1 MPENNQT
8 NDNITKA
15 FEPDYLNRKALAVE
29 WTDALL
35 STRINHHLVISVSGD
50 WGTGKTYLAT
60 NWHKYLEEQ
69 EYFTCYI
76 DAHKKDYAEDPLL
89 IIMSEIESYVNKHVK
104 KENGAIKEAF
114 EKVKDSFLP
123 FLTSGFKTAVKVGAG
138 ILLPDIISSNILKII
153 DNIDGEKLKEIIKGS
168 IDEYNNKKDSRIEE
182 YYDNIKVYSENIEE
196 FKQALEKFANTVTD
210 KLNKPVVI
218 FIDELDRSNPKFVIK
233 LIEQLK
239 HIFEIPNLAFI
250 LTVNKK
256 ELSNTI
262 KGIYGSEMD
271 GYAYY
276 KKFTTHDFT
285 LYPIE
290 KILPDNVKAFIEETM
305 KKYNDFKMSE
315 EFTTIAA
322 KIVQSLNLSLRD
334 IEQVLDHLYYIK
346 EKVTQEYNKEYLII
360 CFFYRAV
367 YIKAYSV
374 FISMQEI
381 LEDDPTKLMKRSQ
394 YDKSFSD
401 IYDELIELCNQLKNN
416 NPFYGLLANIIHSI
430 TENEIKA
437 MVEKYN
443 AAHYLSSKFP
453 DKIEYSSSIEYI
465 GIPMVCKGI
474 DNYNRPVFYHTID
487 EVKQNI
493 KSIRKNLI
501 QLYILGVKPKEI
513 NFRRKDL

>member
-1 MPENNQT
+1 MTENKLN
-8 NDNITKA
+8 NDIIKA
-15 FEPDYLNRKALAVE
+15 FEPDYLNRKALATE

-35 STRINHHLVISVSGD
+35 STKINHHLVISVSGD
-50 WGTGKTYLAT
+50 WGTGKTYLAK

-69 EYFTCYI
+69 KYFTCYI

-89 IIMSEIESYVNKHVK
+89 IIMSEIENYVNKYMK
-104 KENGAIKEAF
+104 EENGVVKEAF
-114 EKVKDSFLP
+114 KNVKDKFLP
-123 FLTSGFKTAVKVGAG
+123 FLVSGFKTAVKVGAG
-138 ILLPDIISSNILKII
+138 ILLPDIISSNISKII
-153 DNIDGEKLKEIIKGS
+153 DSIDGEKLKEIIKGS

-196 FKQALEKFANTVTD
+196 FKQALEKFADTIAD

-290 KILPDNVKAFIEETM
+290 KLNDENLKIFIEETM
-305 KKYNDFKMSE
+305 KKYNDFKMSNY
-315 EFTTIAA
+315 FISIAVTIV
-322 KIVQSLNLSLRD
+322 KSLDLSLRD
-334 IEQVLDHLYYIK
+334 IEQILDHLYYIR
-346 EKVTQEYNKEYLII
+346 EKVIQEYNKEYLII

-367 YIKAYSV
+367 YIKDYNV
-374 FISMQEI
+374 FISMREK
-381 LEDDPTKLMKRSQ
+381 LEYAPDELRNRNE
-394 YDKSFSD
+394 YDKSFGNIHDKLISLCSQLININK
-401 IYDELIELCNQLKNN
+401 IYGFLS
-416 NPFYGLLANIIHSI
+416 NIINTI
-430 TENEIKA
+430 KDEELKEIVHGYYSAKDFQ
-437 MVEKYN
+437 VTY
-443 AAHYLSSKFP
+443 P
-453 DKIEYSSSIEYI
+453 DIIEYHSRMEFI

-474 DNYNRPVFYHTID
+474 DKYNRPVFYNTIE
-487 EVKQNI
+487 EVRENI
-493 KSIRKNLI
+493 LSIRKNLI
-501 QLYILGVKPKEI
+501 QLSMLGAVPKDNI
-513 NFRRKDL
+513 

>member
-1 MPENNQT
+1 MPANNQT
-8 NDNITKA
+8 NDNIPKA
-15 FEPDYLNRKALAVE
+15 FEPDYLNRKVLAVE
-29 WTDALL
+29 WTDALF
-35 STRINHHLVISVSGD
+35 SSKINHHLVISVSGD
-50 WGTGKTYLAT
+50 WGTGKTYLAK

-89 IIMSEIESYVNKHVK
+89 IIMSEIESAVNKYMK
-104 KENGAIKEAF
+104 AENGDIKEAF
-114 EKVKDSFLP
+114 GKVKDSFLP
-123 FLTSGFKTAVKVGAG
+123 FLVSGFKTVVKFGTG
-138 ILLPDIISSNILKII
+138 ILLADIISSNILKII

-182 YYDNIKVYSENIEE
+182 YYDNIKAYSEDIEE
-196 FKQALEKFANTVTD
+196 FKYALEEFADTIAD

-276 KKFTTHDFT
+276 KKFITHDFT
-285 LYPIE
+285 LYPMEQLNNNNLEI
-290 KILPDNVKAFIEETM
+290 FIKETM
-305 KKYNDFKMSE
+305 NKYNDFVMID
-315 EFTTIAA
+315 EFVKIAVQ
-322 KIVQSLNLSLRD
+322 IVQILNLSLRD

-346 EKVTQEYNKEYLII
+346 DKVAQEYHKEYLII

-367 YIKAYSV
+367 YIKDYNI
-374 FISMQEI
+374 FINIRDI
-381 LEDDPTKLMKRSQ
+381 LENYSMNLKKSSE
-394 YDKSFSD
+394 DKPIFRDLYS
-401 IYDELIELCNQLKNN
+401 IIVNLCNKFSNI
-416 NPFYGLLANIIHSI
+416 NPFYGLLSKIINDI
-430 TENEIKA
+430 TENEIKE
-437 MVEKYN
+437 MVEKYS
-443 AAHYLSSKFP
+443 AAHYLSAKFP
-453 DKIEYSSSIEYI
+453 DKIEYSSRIEYI
-465 GIPMVCKGI
+465 GIPMICKGI
-474 DNYNRPVFYHTID
+474 DNFNIPVFYNTIE

-493 KSIRKNLI
+493 FSIRKNLI
-501 QLYILGVKPKEI
+501 QLSMLGAVPNDNI
-513 NFRRKDL
+513 VI

>member
-1 MPENNQT
+1 MPENKPN

-35 STRINHHLVISVSGD
+35 STKINHHLVISVSGD
-50 WGTGKTYLAT
+50 WGTGKTYLAK
-60 NWHKYLEEQ
+60 NWYKYLEEQ

-138 ILLPDIISSNILKII
+138 ILLPDIISSNISKII
-153 DNIDGEKLKEIIKGS
+153 DSIDGEKLKEIIKGS

-196 FKQALEKFANTVTD
+196 FKQALEKFADTIAD

-218 FIDELDRSNPKFVIK
+218 FIDELDRSNPQFVIK

-262 KGIYGSEMD
+262 EGIYGSKMD

-290 KILPDNVKAFIEETM
+290 QIKSGPLEEFIENM
-305 KKYNDFKMSE
+305 IADRSNFNVDKDF
-315 EFTTIAA
+315 I
-322 KIVQSLNLSLRD
+322 SLTALLSQILRLSLRD
-334 IEQVLDHLYYIK
+334 IEQIIHHLYYIK
-346 EKVTQEYNKEYLII
+346 EKVYQSYHRDYLII
-360 CFFYRAV
+360 CYFLRALYLKNYTNFLLYSELSIVADDSLIAIKEKEPTSKLNHLVEELMNGEYGQSDLLNIIKLILAPITDDTINNFFEAHRIDVIWPPITGTNTFHEAEK
-367 YIKAYSV
+367 YIYYP
-374 FISMQEI
+374 I
-381 LEDDPTKLMKRSQ
+381 LTHG
-394 YDKSFSD
+394 
-401 IYDELIELCNQLKNN
+401 YDEYDIPIPCR
-416 NPFYGLLANIIHSI
+416 
-430 TENEIKA
+430 T
-437 MVEKYN
+437 
-443 AAHYLSSKFP
+443 SK
-453 DKIEYSSSIEYI
+453 
-465 GIPMVCKGI
+465 
-474 DNYNRPVFYHTID
+474 
-487 EVKQNI
+487 EVKERI
-493 KSIRKNLI
+493 LSIRKNLI
-501 QLYILGVKPKEI
+501 QLSMLGAVPKD
-513 NFRRKDL
+513 NH

>member
-1 MPENNQT
+1 MPENNQYQ
-8 NDNITKA
+8 DNITKA

-50 WGTGKTYLAT
+50 WGTGKTYLAK

-69 EYFTCYI
+69 GYFTCYI

-89 IIMSEIESYVNKHVK
+89 IIMIEIESAVNKYMK
-104 KENGAIKEAF
+104 AENGVIKEAF
-114 EKVKDSFLP
+114 GKVKDSFLP
-123 FLTSGFKTAVKVGAG
+123 FLVSGFKTAVKVGAG

-153 DNIDGEKLKEIIKGS
+153 DDIDGEKLKKIIKGS

-182 YYDNIKVYSENIEE
+182 YYDNIKAYSKNIEE
-196 FKQALEKFANTVTD
+196 FKQALEEFADTIAD

-290 KILPDNVKAFIEETM
+290 QIDEILINEFIKYTTN
-305 KKYNDFKMSE
+305 KYNEYNLSHDFIGMASSLSKR
-315 EFTTIAA
+315 
-322 KIVQSLNLSLRD
+322 LNLSLRD
-334 IEQVLDHLYYIK
+334 IEQILDHLYYIK
-346 EKVTQEYNKEYLII
+346 EKVTREYHKEYLII

-367 YIKAYSV
+367 YVKDYHLLTTYRRE
-374 FISMQEI
+374 F
-381 LEDDPTKLMKRSQ
+381 
-394 YDKSFSD
+394 
-401 IYDELIELCNQLKNN
+401 ELIYN
-416 NPFYGLLANIIHSI
+416 
-430 TENEIKA
+430 NEIKLKENNNSNISIINNLLEDIRKNFY
-437 MVEKYN
+437 VQYN
-443 AAHYLSSKFP
+443 LFTLM
-453 DKIEYSSSIEYI
+453 SII
-465 GIPMVCKGI
+465 ITGVNVTNIQ
-474 DNYNRPVFYHTID
+474 
-487 EVKQNI
+487 EVKKLCPINLHPFLSNGLQELDTELQYIYYPIFTDKKLLFKGARLYNDEKI
-493 KSIRKNLI
+493 LEKIYNIRKNLI
-501 QLYILGVKPKEI
+501 QLSILGAKPEKI
-513 NFRRKDL
+513 VFRQVEV

>member
-1 MPENNQT
+1 MPENSQT

-15 FEPDYLNRKALAVE
+15 FEPDYLNRKALATE

-35 STRINHHLVISVSGD
+35 STKINHHLVISVSGD
-50 WGTGKTYLAT
+50 WGTGKTYLAK

-69 EYFTCYI
+69 KYFTCYI

-89 IIMSEIESYVNKHVK
+89 IIMSEIESSVNKYIKKEEVFIKRAFTPVK
-104 KENGAIKEAF
+104 KKFI
-114 EKVKDSFLP
+114 P
-123 FLTSGFKTAVKVGAG
+123 FLASGIKTVGKIGAS
-138 ILLPDIISSNILKII
+138 ILLPDIISSNMSKII

-182 YYDNIKVYSENIEE
+182 YYDNIKAYSKNIEE
-196 FKQALEKFANTVTD
+196 FKNELEKFAATF
-210 KLNKPVVI
+210 NKPVVI

-290 KILPDNVKAFIEETM
+290 KLNDDNLKTFIEETM
-305 KKYNDFKMSE
+305 KKYNDFKMSDD
-315 EFTTIAA
+315 FLNIAV

-334 IEQVLDHLYYIK
+334 IEQVLDHLYYIR
-346 EKVTQEYNKEYLII
+346 EKVIQEYNKEYLII

-367 YIKAYSV
+367 YIKDYNV

-381 LEDDPTKLMKRSQ
+381 LEDDPSKLTNRNE
-394 YDKSFSD
+394 YDKSFGNIHDKLISLCSQLININK
-401 IYDELIELCNQLKNN
+401 IYGFLS
-416 NPFYGLLANIIHSI
+416 NIINTI
-430 TENEIKA
+430 KDEEIKEIVHGYYSA
-437 MVEKYN
+437 KDFQVTY
-443 AAHYLSSKFP
+443 P
-453 DKIEYSSSIEYI
+453 DIIEYHSRMEFI

-474 DNYNRPVFYHTID
+474 DKYNRPVFYNTIE
-487 EVKQNI
+487 EVRENI
-493 KSIRKNLI
+493 LSIRKNLI
-501 QLYILGVKPKEI
+501 QLSILGAVPKDNI
-513 NFRRKDL
+513 

>member
-1 MPENNQT
+1 MPANNQT
-8 NDNITKA
+8 NDNIIKA

-35 STRINHHLVISVSGD
+35 STKINHHLVISVSGD
-50 WGTGKTYLAT
+50 WGTGKTYLAK

-69 EYFTCYI
+69 GYFTCYI

-89 IIMSEIESYVNKHVK
+89 IIMSEIESAVNKYIK
-104 KENGAIKEAF
+104 KEEAF
-114 EKVKDSFLP
+114 IKRAFTPVKRKFFP
-123 FLTSGFKTAVKVGAG
+123 FLASGLKTAGKVGASMV
-138 ILLPDIISSNILKII
+138 LPDIISSNISKII
-153 DNIDGEKLKEIIKGS
+153 DNIDDEKFKEIIKGS

-196 FKQALEKFANTVTD
+196 FKQALEKFADTIAD

-290 KILPDNVKAFIEETM
+290 KILPDNVKVFIEETM

-346 EKVTQEYNKEYLII
+346 EKVTQEYHKEYLII

-367 YIKAYSV
+367 YIKDYSV
-374 FISMQEI
+374 FISMREI
-381 LEDDPTKLMKRSQ
+381 LEDEPTKLMKRSE

-401 IYDELIELCNQLKNN
+401 IYDKLIYLYDQLKKN

-430 TENEIKA
+430 TENEIRE
-437 MVEKYN
+437 MVEKYS
-443 AAHYLSSKFP
+443 AAHYLSVKFP
-453 DKIEYSSSIEYI
+453 DKIEYSFRIEYI
-465 GIPMVCKGI
+465 GIPMICKGI
-474 DNYNRPVFYHTID
+474 DNHNRPVFYNIN
-487 EVKQNI
+487 EVKQNML
-493 KSIRKNLI
+493 SIRKNLI
-501 QLYILGVKPKEI
+501 QLSMLGAVPKDNI
-513 NFRRKDL
+513 RK

>member
-1 MPENNQT
+1 MPENKLN
-8 NDNITKA
+8 NDIIKA

-35 STRINHHLVISVSGD
+35 STKINHHLVISVSGD
-50 WGTGKTYLAT
+50 WGTGKTYLAK

-69 EYFTCYI
+69 KYFTCYI

-89 IIMSEIESYVNKHVK
+89 IIMSEIENYVNKYMK
-104 KENGAIKEAF
+104 GENGVVKEAF
-114 EKVKDSFLP
+114 KNVKDKFLP
-123 FLTSGFKTAVKVGAG
+123 FLASGIKTVGKIGAS
-138 ILLPDIISSNILKII
+138 ILLPDIISSNLSKIV

-182 YYDNIKVYSENIEE
+182 YYDNIKAYSKNIEE
-196 FKQALEKFANTVTD
+196 FKQELEKFAVTFD
-210 KLNKPVVI
+210 KPVVI

-290 KILPDNVKAFIEETM
+290 KLNNDNLKTFIEETM
-305 KKYNDFKMSE
+305 NKYDDFKMSDD
-315 EFTTIAA
+315 FINIAVTIV
-322 KIVQSLNLSLRD
+322 KSLDLSLRD
-334 IEQVLDHLYYIK
+334 IEQILDHLYYIK

-367 YIKAYSV
+367 YIKDYNV
-374 FISMQEI
+374 FISMREI
-381 LEDDPTKLMKRSQ
+381 LEDAPSKLINRNE
-394 YDKSFSD
+394 YDKSFGNIHDKLISLCSQLININK
-401 IYDELIELCNQLKNN
+401 IYGFLSNIMNTITDE
-416 NPFYGLLANIIHSI
+416 
-430 TENEIKA
+430 EIKEIVSGYNSA
-437 MVEKYN
+437 KYLPIN
-443 AAHYLSSKFP
+443 YP
-453 DKIEYSSSIEYI
+453 EQIEYSYRMEFI

-474 DNYNRPVFYHTID
+474 DKYNRPVFYNTIE
-487 EVKQNI
+487 EVRENI
-493 KSIRKNLI
+493 LSIRKNLI
-501 QLYILGVKPKEI
+501 QLSMLGAVPKDNI
-513 NFRRKDL
+513 IK

>member
-1 MPENNQT
+1 MPENSQT
-8 NDNITKA
+8 NNNITKA
-15 FEPDYLNRKALAVE
+15 FEPDYLNRKELALE
-29 WTDALL
+29 WTDALF
-35 STRINHHLVISVSGD
+35 STKLNHHLVISVSGD
-50 WGTGKTYLAT
+50 WGTGKTYLAK
-60 NWHKYLEEQ
+60 NWHKYLEEKD
-69 EYFTCYI
+69 YFTCYI

-89 IIMSEIESYVNKHVK
+89 IIMSEIESAVNKYMK
-104 KENGAIKEAF
+104 AENGAIKEAF
-114 EKVKDSFLP
+114 GKVKDSFLP
-123 FLTSGFKTAVKVGAG
+123 FLVSGFKTAVKVGAG

-182 YYDNIKVYSENIEE
+182 YYDNIKAYSKNIEE
-196 FKQALEKFANTVTD
+196 FKHALEEFADTIAD

-290 KILPDNVKAFIEETM
+290 KILPDNIKAFIEETM

-315 EFTTIAA
+315 EFITIAT

-416 NPFYGLLANIIHSI
+416 NPFYGLLAHIIHSI

-453 DKIEYSSSIEYI
+453 DKIEYISRIEYI

-501 QLYILGVKPKEI
+501 QLSMLGVKPKEI

>member
-1 MPENNQT
+1 MSENSQNSH
-8 NDNITKA
+8 NITKA
-15 FEPDYLNRKALAVE
+15 FEPDYLSRKALAVE

-35 STRINHHLVISVSGD
+35 STKINHHLVISVSGD
-50 WGTGKTYLAT
+50 WGTGKTYLAK

-69 EYFTCYI
+69 GYFTCYI

-89 IIMSEIESYVNKHVK
+89 IIMSEIESAVNKYMK
-104 KENGAIKEAF
+104 AENGAIKEAF
-114 EKVKDSFLP
+114 GKVKDSFLP
-123 FLTSGFKTAVKVGAG
+123 FLVSGFKTVAKVGADV
-138 ILLPDIISSNILKII
+138 LLPDIISSNISKII

-182 YYDNIKVYSENIEE
+182 YYDNIKAYSENIEE
-196 FKQALEKFANTVTD
+196 FKQALEKFADTIAD

-262 KGIYGSEMD
+262 EGIYGSKMD

-290 KILPDNVKAFIEETM
+290 KLNDENLKTFIEETIS
-305 KKYNDFKMSE
+305 KYNNFIMSDDFIN
-315 EFTTIAA
+315 IAVT
-322 KIVQSLNLSLRD
+322 IVQSLNLSLRD

-346 EKVTQEYNKEYLII
+346 EKVTQEYNREYLII
-360 CFFYRAV
+360 CFFYRAL
-367 YIKAYSV
+367 YIKDYNI
-374 FISMQEI
+374 FIRMREI
-381 LEDDPTKLMKRSQ
+381 LENNPTKLQKRNE
-394 YDKSFSD
+394 YDKAFSD
-401 IYDELIELCNQLKNN
+401 IYDKLIELCDQLKKN

-430 TENEIKA
+430 TENEIKE
-437 MVEKYN
+437 MVGKYS
-443 AAHYLSSKFP
+443 AAHYLSVKFP
-453 DKIEYSSSIEYI
+453 DKIDEYSSRIEYI
-465 GIPMVCKGI
+465 GIPIICKGI
-474 DNYNRPVFYHTID
+474 DMYNRPVFYHTSD

-493 KSIRKNLI
+493 LSIRKNLI
-501 QLYILGVKPKEI
+501 QLSMLGAVPKDNI
-513 NFRRKDL
+513 V

>member
-1 MPENNQT
+1 MPENNQ
-8 NDNITKA
+8 NKDNITKA

-50 WGTGKTYLAT
+50 WGTGKTYLAK
-60 NWHKYLEEQ
+60 NWHKYLEEKD
-69 EYFTCYI
+69 YFTCYI

-89 IIMSEIESYVNKHVK
+89 IIMSEIESAVNKYVK
-104 KENGAIKEAF
+104 KEEAF
-114 EKVKDSFLP
+114 IKRAFTPVKRKFFP
-123 FLTSGFKTAVKVGAG
+123 FLASGFKTVAKVGAG

-182 YYDNIKVYSENIEE
+182 YYNNIKAYSENIEE
-196 FKQALEKFANTVTD
+196 FKQALEKFANTIAD

-239 HIFEIPNLAFI
+239 HIFEIPNLVFI

-290 KILPDNVKAFIEETM
+290 KILPDNIKAFIEETM

-315 EFTTIAA
+315 EFINIAT
-322 KIVQSLNLSLRD
+322 KIVQSSNLSLRD

-374 FISMQEI
+374 FISMQDI

-416 NPFYGLLANIIHSI
+416 NPFYGLLAHIIHSI

-453 DKIEYSSSIEYI
+453 DKIEYSSSIKYI

-501 QLYILGVKPKEI
+501 QLSILGVKPKEI

>member
-1 MPENNQT
+1 MSANNQI
-8 NDNITKA
+8 NDNIAKA
-15 FEPDYLNRKALAVE
+15 FEPDYLNRKALAAE

-35 STRINHHLVISVSGD
+35 STKINHHLVISVSGD
-50 WGTGKTYLAT
+50 WGTGKTYLAK

-69 EYFTCYI
+69 KYFTCYI

-89 IIMSEIESYVNKHVK
+89 IIMSEIENYVNKYMK
-104 KENGAIKEAF
+104 EENGVVKEAF
-114 EKVKDSFLP
+114 KNVKDKFLP
-123 FLTSGFKTAVKVGAG
+123 FLASGIKTVGKIGAS
-138 ILLPDIISSNILKII
+138 ILLPDIIFSNMSKII

-182 YYDNIKVYSENIEE
+182 YYDNIKAYSKNIEE
-196 FKQALEKFANTVTD
+196 FKNELEKFAATF
-210 KLNKPVVI
+210 NKPVVI

-290 KILPDNVKAFIEETM
+290 KLNDDNLKTFIEETM
-305 KKYNDFKMSE
+305 KKYNDFKMSDD
-315 EFTTIAA
+315 FLNIAV

-334 IEQVLDHLYYIK
+334 IEQVLDHLYYIR
-346 EKVTQEYNKEYLII
+346 EKVIQEYNKEYLII

-367 YIKAYSV
+367 YLKEYSV

-381 LEDDPTKLMKRSQ
+381 LEDDPSKLTNRNE
-394 YDKSFSD
+394 YDKSFGNIHDKLISLCSQLININK
-401 IYDELIELCNQLKNN
+401 IYGFLS
-416 NPFYGLLANIIHSI
+416 NIINTI
-430 TENEIKA
+430 KDEEIKEIVHGYYSA
-437 MVEKYN
+437 KDFQVTY
-443 AAHYLSSKFP
+443 P
-453 DKIEYSSSIEYI
+453 DIIEYHSRMEFI

-474 DNYNRPVFYHTID
+474 DKYNRPVFYNTIE
-487 EVKQNI
+487 EVRENI
-493 KSIRKNLI
+493 LSIRKNLI
-501 QLYILGVKPKEI
+501 QLSILGAVPKDNI
-513 NFRRKDL
+513 